1 MTKRWSQSTFIFIQ
15 YSLLHAKL
23 SIYLETLTQIT
34 IYLNTVFNKHQNKE
48 EALFIYL
55 LSANE
60 YNQRKNVVN
69 TLTLVLLNL
78 L

>member
-34 IYLNTVFNKHQNKE
+34 IYLKTVFNKHQNKE